1 MKLYKQLLCIALLT
15 VTSAH
20 AAEDARAQNTIIL
33 DDAAVK
39 NLRIQTEEAEERDFE
54 TTVFAIGRIEE
65 IPANRS
71 VLSSRIAGR
80 IKALNAFEGDT
91 VKAGEVLATVES
103 RQLGDPP
110 PSVELKAPQA
120 GLIVASHVRVGQPV
134 EPSAELLDIS
144 DRSKLWAIA
153 KIPEQEAAQTKIGTR
168 ARIHI
173 PALGDELIEATLTRF
188 GVDADRQAGTI
199 EGIFELDNQDGKLRP
214 GMRAEFS
221 IVLDTKPFVLSI
233 PRSAIQG
240 DPASRIIF
248 VKDFELPN
256 AFVRVPVTLGEENDQ
271 YVEVTNGVFPGD
283 EVVVKGSYAL
293 SFVGGGSGMSLKE
306 ALDAAHGHEHAE
318 DGSELTEE
326 DDAPAEEDSR
336 AGHDHGETSGSS
348 TLSIPLMVY
357 AGVMTLISLITLQM
371 LMKRRQQESEAGNAQ

>member
-1 MKLYKQLLCIALLT
+1 MKLNKILSFVALLSIT
-15 VTSAH
+15 NVH
-20 AAEDARAQNTIIL
+20 AAEETSGKNIIIL

-54 TTVFAIGRIEE
+54 STVFAIGRIEE
-65 IPANRS
+65 IPSRRS

-80 IKALNAFEGDT
+80 ISALNTFEGDG
-91 VKAGEVLATVES
+91 VEV
-103 RQLGDPP
+103 
-110 PSVELKAPQA
+110 KAPQG
-120 GLIVASHVRVGQPV
+120 GLVVASHVRLGQPV

-144 DRSKLWAIA
+144 DRLKLWAVA

-188 GVDADRQAGTI
+188 GVEADRQSGTV
-199 EGIFELDNQDGKLRP
+199 EGIFELDNTNGKLRP

-221 IVLDTKPFVLSI
+221 IVLKTKPFVLSI

-240 DPASRIIF
+240 DPASRVIF
-248 VKDFELPN
+248 VKDFDLPN
-256 AFVRVPVTLGEENDQ
+256 AFVRVPVVLGEENDQ
-271 YVEVTNGVFPGD
+271 YIEVIRGVFPGD
-283 EVVVKGSYAL
+283 EVVIQGSYVL

-318 DGSELTEE
+318 DGSELGEGEESTEH
-326 DDAPAEEDSR
+326 DD
-336 AGHDHGETSGSS
+336 GHDHEGANEHGSHS
-348 TLSIPLMVY
+348 SLPLMIY

-371 LMKRRQQESEAGNAQ
+371 LMKRRQEESEAEDA